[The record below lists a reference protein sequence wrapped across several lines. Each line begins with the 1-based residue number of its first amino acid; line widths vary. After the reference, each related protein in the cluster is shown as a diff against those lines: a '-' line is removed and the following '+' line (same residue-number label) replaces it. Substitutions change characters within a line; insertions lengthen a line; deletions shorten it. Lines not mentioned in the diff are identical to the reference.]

1 MRLKMFCAMSFALL
15 LTLGNAAAPQR
26 NREGSPEG
34 PQYGRAG
41 GSPEG
46 PHYAGGVQARA
57 TRNAVNRLPVKIER
71 HAAGAPVLFGVPF
84 PLGVLNSPDHV
95 RLLDSNGREVPS
107 QISEVS
113 TWDPVDPSI
122 KWIWVF
128 LFAGPRDS
136 YTLEFGVSVRRMEA
150 PAPHLSVI
158 NNQRPGGY
166 VMVDTGP
173 MRFEVRKGAG
183 GFISR
188 IQVDRDKNGFD
199 DGDLVADGAADRGSF
214 VDIVGDDGLDESKA
228 IVERMSIERGSG
240 PMHTIIRVDGKYD
253 YSKKDHPPAPFVLRI
268 HAYAGR
274 TAVRVDHTFIFT
286 GDPDRHVKQPGQHAH
301 IATGQG
307 QMIEEKAGDPG
318 WMQPKDRLAAAG
330 LAFTLAA
337 PGTGPAAAAATGTTS
352 IADGKWWENGASRP
366 VNFDGSAPGA
376 WSLLQTGPKPDRI
389 PPVPESTTTTRLE
402 GFSAS
407 ALAGDRRVAAGHR
420 AEGWMKVTTGNAQV
434 SFGLPR
440 FLEEYPKEIRYDGT
454 TRRFTAF
461 FWSPRIEPM
470 SFARF
475 SSELDR
481 EEETVAIEN
490 TAQGM
495 AKTSE
500 AAVDFA
506 ADGAVGT
513 AMPMS
518 SFLTPAVGHVEPD
531 WYGASGVFGKFAAT
545 GSPFAAL
552 DRGYDY
558 KFDWML
564 FNQKWVPWYGMWDY
578 GDWRLYFDGTRW
590 TNWGNNEPSQDFICW
605 MQFMRTGDARV
616 FDAARATSRH
626 TMDVDNIHWP
636 ADPVYIGDSN
646 VSLDYWDFQK
656 RPAGSPYLGIG
667 SRHANQ
673 HWVRTLGAHV
683 WVTGWLADFY
693 LSGDHR
699 GLDVAIQ
706 TADMHLKRIWGEH
719 GITGRRLY
727 LATWNLMETWDATKE
742 QKYRREIEDY
752 ISRILRLQNHE
763 QGGSLSMD
771 RYGYADV
778 YITHALAKY
787 MSLTPPADHAPVR
800 AALARHAR
808 RVRDVPALNHEFES
822 YMSGV
827 YALALGWDLTGEPS
841 LLAEMKRRIDVLKT
855 DVLPRPATDPSW
867 TQASLF
873 AALDKSS
880 HLPRTA
886 VRGARALPI
895 WSATNGLRVFGWT
908 HAYTLPYAVERLS
921 RAQGV
926 PQSSRS
932 SRQSQEARR

>member
-1 MRLKMFCAMSFALL
+1 MRLKMFCGLALALL
-15 LTLGNAAAPQR
+15 VTSGNSASKR
-26 NREGSPEG
+26 NNADGSPEG
-34 PQYGRAG
+34 LDYGSA
-41 GSPEG
+41 
-46 PHYAGGVQARA
+46 QTRA
-57 TRNAVNRLPVKIER
+57 TRAAVTRLPVKIER
-71 HAAGAPVLFGVPF
+71 HAPGAAVVFGVPF
-84 PLGVLNSPDHV
+84 PVGVLSSPDHV
-95 RLLDSNGREVPS
+95 RLLDSTGREVPS
-107 QISEVS
+107 QISEVA
-113 TWDPVDPSI
+113 TWEPADPSI

-128 LFAGPRDS
+128 LFAGPRDT
-136 YTLEFGVSVRRMEA
+136 YTLEFGDMVRRMEP

-173 MRFEVRKGAG
+173 MRFEVRKGAA

-199 DGDLVADGAADRGSF
+199 DADLVADGAADRGSF

-228 IVERMSIERGSG
+228 VVERMSIERGSG
-240 PMHTIIRVDGKYD
+240 PMHTIIRVDGRYD
-253 YSKKDHPPAPFVLRI
+253 YSKKDHPSAPFVLRI

-274 TAVRVDHTFIFT
+274 TAVRVDHTFVFT
-286 GDPDRHVKQPGQHAH
+286 GEPDRHLKQAGQHAH
-301 IATGQG
+301 IATGLG

-330 LAFTLAA
+330 LAFALA
-337 PGTGPAAAAATGTTS
+337 PAANGSGAAATGATS
-352 IADGKWWENGASRP
+352 MADGKWWENGTSKP
-366 VNFDGSAPGA
+366 VTFDGSTAGA

-389 PPVPESTTTTRLE
+389 PPVPESTPTTRID
-402 GFSAS
+402 GFSATAS
-407 ALAGDRRVAAGHR
+407 AGDRQIAGGDR
-420 AEGWMKVTTGNAQV
+420 AEGWMKVSSGTAQV
-434 SFGLPR
+434 SFGVPR
-440 FLEEYPKEIRYDGT
+440 FLEEYPKEIRYDGA

-461 FWSPRIEPM
+461 FWSPRVEPM

-490 TAQGM
+490 TAQGL

-500 AAVDFA
+500 AVVDFA
-506 ADGAVGT
+506 ADGGAGT
-513 AMPMS
+513 PMPMA
-518 SFLTPAVGHVEPD
+518 SFLTPAVGHVDPQ
-531 WYGASGVFGKFAAT
+531 WYGASGVFGKFAAK
-545 GSPFAAL
+545 GSAFADL
-552 DRGYDY
+552 DRAYDY

-578 GDWRLYFDGTRW
+578 GDWRLYFDGKRW

-693 LSGDHR
+693 LSADHR

-742 QKYRREIEDY
+742 PKYRREIEDY
-752 ISRILRLQNHE
+752 VARILRLQNHE

-787 MSLTPPADHAPVR
+787 MSLTPPSEHALVR
-800 AALARHAR
+800 AAVARHAR

-855 DVLPRPATDPSW
+855 DALARPATDPSW

-873 AALDKSS
+873 QALDKAS

-908 HAYTLPYAVERLS
+908 HAYTLPYAIERLS
-921 RAQGV
+921 RAPGTT
-926 PQSSRS
+926 SETSKSLSR
-932 SRQSQEARR
+932 

>member
-1 MRLKMFCAMSFALL
+1 MRLRTFCAIGFAVLL
-15 LTLGNAAAPQR
+15 SGSQ
-26 NREGSPEG
+26 EGLRS
-34 PQYGRAG
+34 
-41 GSPEG
+41 
-46 PHYAGGVQARA
+46 YALSAQARS
-57 TRNAVNRLPVKIER
+57 TRAAVTRLPVKIER
-71 HAAGAPVLFGVPF
+71 HAPGAAVVFGVPF
-84 PLGVLNSPDHV
+84 PVGVLKSPDHV
-95 RLLDSNGREVPS
+95 RLLDGAGREVPS

-113 TWDPVDPSI
+113 TWEPADPSI

-128 LFAGPRDS
+128 LFAGTRGT
-136 YTLEFGVSVRRMEA
+136 YTLEFGDSVRRMEP

-188 IQVDRDKNGFD
+188 IQVDRNKNGFD
-199 DGDLVADGAADRGSF
+199 DADLVADGAADRGSF

-228 IVERMSIERGSG
+228 VVERMSIERGSG

-253 YSKKDHPPAPFVLRI
+253 YGKKDHPSAPFVLRV

-274 TAVRVDHTFIFT
+274 TAIRVDHTFIFT
-286 GDPDRHVKQPGQHAH
+286 GDPDKHVKQPGQHAH
-301 IATGQG
+301 IATGTG

-330 LAFTLAA
+330 LAFSIAA
-337 PGTGPAAAAATGTTS
+337 PPGGAVTGSAS
-352 IADGKWWENGASRP
+352 MADGKWWEKGASKA
-366 VNFDGSAPGA
+366 VAFDASMTGP
-376 WSLLQTGPKPDRI
+376 WSLLQTGPKPNRI
-389 PPVPESTTTTRLE
+389 PPVPESTPTTRIE

-407 ALAGDRRVAAGHR
+407 ALAGDRRVAGGDR
-420 AEGWMKVTTGNAQV
+420 ADGWMTVASGTAKV
-434 SFGLPR
+434 SFGVPR
-440 FLEEYPKEIRYDGT
+440 FLEEYPKEIRYDGGS
-454 TRRFTAF
+454 RRFTAF
-461 FWSPRIEPM
+461 FWSPRVEPM

-475 SSELDR
+475 SSDLDR

-500 AAVDFA
+500 AAIDFA
-506 ADGAVGT
+506 ADGAVGE
-513 AMPMS
+513 AMPMA
-518 SFLTPAVGHVEPD
+518 SFLAPAIGHVDPD
-531 WYGASGVFGKFAAT
+531 WYGASGAFGKFAAT
-545 GSPFAAL
+545 GSVFAAL
-552 DRGYDY
+552 DRAYDY

-590 TNWGNNEPSQDFICW
+590 TNWGNNEPAQDFICW
-605 MQFMRTGDARV
+605 MQFMRTGDARI

-646 VSLDYWDFQK
+646 VSLDYWEFQK
-656 RPAGSPYLGIG
+656 RPAGTPYLGIG

-693 LSGDHR
+693 LSADHR
-699 GLDVAIQ
+699 GLDAAIQ

-719 GITGRRLY
+719 GLTGRRLY
-727 LATWNLMETWDATKE
+727 LGTWNLMETWDATKDPR
-742 QKYRREIEDY
+742 YRREIDDY
-752 ISRILRLQNHE
+752 IARILRLQSHE
-763 QGGSLSMD
+763 QGGSLTMD

-778 YITHALAKY
+778 YITHAFAKY
-787 MSLTPPADHAPVR
+787 ISMTPPAEHAQVR

-841 LLAEMKRRIDVLKT
+841 LLAEMKRRIDVLTT
-855 DVLPRPATDPSW
+855 DRLPAPASDTTW

-873 AALDKSS
+873 AALDKTS
-880 HLPRTA
+880 HLPRNA
-886 VRGARALPI
+886 VRGGNRSMPI

-908 HAYTLPYAVERLS
+908 HAYTLPYAIERLS
-921 RAQGV
+921 RAPGV
-926 PQSSRS
+926 AAQIPIERPK
-932 SRQSQEARR
+932 

>member
-1 MRLKMFCAMSFALL
+1 MRLKMFCAIGLALL
-15 LTLGNAAAPQR
+15 VSGNHEGLGYAPGGSAKGLDY
-26 NREGSPEG
+26 REGTT
-34 PQYGRAG
+34 
-41 GSPEG
+41 
-46 PHYAGGVQARA
+46 QARS
-57 TRNAVNRLPVKIER
+57 TRAAVTRLPVKIER
-71 HAAGAPVLFGVPF
+71 HAPGAAVVFGVPF
-84 PLGVLNSPDHV
+84 PAGALKSPDHV
-95 RLLDSNGREVPS
+95 RLLDAAGREVPS

-113 TWDPVDPSI
+113 TWEPADPSI

-128 LFAGPRDS
+128 LFAGARDA
-136 YTLEFGVSVRRMEA
+136 YTLEFGDSVRRMEP

-188 IQVDRDKNGFD
+188 IQVDRNKNGFD

-228 IVERMSIERGSG
+228 VVERMSIERGSG

-253 YSKKDHPPAPFVLRI
+253 YGKKDHPPAPFVLRI

-274 TAVRVDHTFIFT
+274 TAIRVDHTFIFT

-301 IATGQG
+301 IATGVG

-318 WMQPKDRLAAAG
+318 WMQSKDRLAAAG
-330 LAFTLAA
+330 LSFSVAA
-337 PGTGPAAAAATGTTS
+337 PAAAAMTGS
-352 IADGKWWENGASRP
+352 AAMMAGKWWESGTPKPVVFDASMT
-366 VNFDGSAPGA
+366 GA

-389 PPVPESTTTTRLE
+389 PPVPESTPTTRLE
-402 GFSAS
+402 GFAAT
-407 ALAGDRRVAAGHR
+407 ALAGDRRVATADR
-420 AEGWMKVTTGNAQV
+420 AEGWMAVAGGSTKVAVGV
-434 SFGLPR
+434 PR
-440 FLEEYPKEIRYDGT
+440 FLEEYPKEIRYDGAS
-454 TRRFTAF
+454 RRFTAF
-461 FWSPRIEPM
+461 FWSPRVDPM

-475 SSELDR
+475 SSDLDR

-500 AAVDFA
+500 AAIDFA
-506 ADGAVGT
+506 ADGTVGA

-531 WYGASGVFGKFAAT
+531 WYGASGVFGTFAAT
-545 GSPFAAL
+545 GSAFTAL
-552 DRGYDY
+552 DRAYDY

-578 GDWRLYFDGTRW
+578 GDWRLYFDGTKW

-605 MQFMRTGDARV
+605 MQFMRTGDARI

-656 RPAGSPYLGIG
+656 RPAGTPYLGIG

-693 LSGDHR
+693 LSADHR

-706 TADMHLKRIWGEH
+706 TAEMHLKRIWGEH
-719 GITGRRLY
+719 GLTGRRIY
-727 LATWNLMETWDATKE
+727 LATWNLVETWDATKDPR
-742 QKYRREIEDY
+742 YRREIDDY
-752 ISRILRLQNHE
+752 IARILKLQNHE

-778 YITHALAKY
+778 YITHAFAKY
-787 MSLTPPADHAPVR
+787 ISLTPAAESAGVR

-855 DVLPRPATDPSW
+855 DALPKPAGDPGW

-873 AALDKSS
+873 EALDKAS
-880 HLPRTA
+880 HLPRNA
-886 VRGARALPI
+886 VRQGGRTLPI

-908 HAYTLPYAVERLS
+908 HAYTLPYAIERLS
-921 RAQGV
+921 RARGV
-926 PQSSRS
+926 AAPLPK
-932 SRQSQEARR
+932 